1 VQKPDSEENGLRRAR
16 QEDEPTRRELNR
28 TKQRRKQ
35 FEKGATKETI
45 KNTAPPVLLKRSP
58 VALFSR
64 SVSLL
69 TQDQLIGGSL
79 IIASA
84 QFGQESP
91 NRGSVKT
98 EVGPFRVAEN
108 IEVSNEELLSLAPIN
123 PDRNVAHN
131 TSSPSPRATSR
142 SWLRAIFV

>member
-64 SVSLL
+64 SVS
-69 TQDQLIGGSL
+69 
-79 IIASA
+79 
-84 QFGQESP
+84 FGLM
-91 NRGSVKT
+91 
-98 EVGPFRVAEN
+98 
-108 IEVSNEELLSLAPIN
+108 SNEIVDNTLIN
-123 PDRNVAHN
+123 AGGREAADE
-131 TSSPSPRATSR
+131 
-142 SWLRAIFV
+142 